1 MNKVLRNSWALFLGM
16 GCIMMA
22 YGFQGSLLGVRAV
35 QEEFSLTSTGFMM
48 SGYFVGYFIGA
59 ATIPNIISRVGHI
72 RVFAAFASLSSLVI
86 LMHSIIVNPLVWFFL
101 RVLTGISM
109 VCIYTVAESW
119 LNDRSSNKNRGS
131 VLSIYMVILYG
142 TMGIGMFLL
151 NFSSPLNF
159 QPFILVSVITS
170 AALIPI
176 LLTKKKPPT
185 FKKIQAMNLKDLYE
199 ASPFG
204 MISSLFYG
212 TMGIGMFLLNF
223 SSPLN
228 FQPFILVSVITSIAL
243 IPILLTKKKPPTFK
257 RIKVMTL
264 KDLYESSPFG
274 MVSSFFYGTIQAALF
289 TLLAVYATSMNFT
302 ILEISIVTF
311 LLAISGAISQFPVG
325 KISDMYDRRKVIV
338 FSSFGAAAFAIFTI
352 LVTRQ
357 MYLPGELATSKTW
370 FYIFLVLFS
379 FCSLPMFSLIL
390 AHTNDFIPK
399 EKFVAAGAGLQFV
412 FGLGAMSGPFLCS
425 IFMDLVGPNGFF
437 VFLFFFNSVIGLFG
451 MYRMKVR
458 KTVENPDS
466 QFVAMPQTI
475 TPAGIELNP
484 STEHIE
490 EPYSDKVKEILERKG
505 VKYKKE
511 DEQLK
516 TDNQVN

>member
-1 MNKVLRNSWALFLGM
+1 MNKILKNSWALFLGM
-16 GCIMMA
+16 GFIMMA

-72 RVFAAFASLSSLVI
+72 RVFAAFASLASLVI
-86 LMHSIIVNPLVWFFL
+86 LVHSIIINPFIWFLL

-151 NFSSPLNF
+151 NFSSPKNF

-185 FKKIQAMNLKDLYE
+185 FKRIQAMSIKNLYE
-199 ASPFG
+199 ASPLGF
-204 MISSLFYG
+204 
-212 TMGIGMFLLNF
+212 
-223 SSPLN
+223 
-228 FQPFILVSVITSIAL
+228 
-243 IPILLTKKKPPTFK
+243 
-257 RIKVMTL
+257 
-264 KDLYESSPFG
+264 
-274 MVSSFFYGTIQAALF
+274 VSSFFYGTIQSALF
-289 TLLAVYATSMNFT
+289 TLLAVYASSMNFT
-302 ILEISIVTF
+302 IFEISIVTF
-311 LLAISGAISQFPVG
+311 LLAVSGAIAQFPVG
-325 KISDMYDRRKVIV
+325 KLSDIYDRRKVLVI
-338 FSSFGAAAFAIFTI
+338 SSFGASIFAIMAI
-352 LVTRQ
+352 LVSKQ
-357 MYLPGELATSKTW
+357 MYLPEGLATSKTW
-370 FYIFLVLFS
+370 FYIFFILFS

-390 AHTNDFIPK
+390 AHTNDNISK
-399 EKFVAAGAGLQFV
+399 ENFVAAGAGLQFL

-437 VFLFFFNSVIGLFG
+437 VFLFFFHSIIGLFG
-451 MYRMKVR
+451 IYRMGVR
-458 KTVENPDS
+458 QTTENPDS

-484 STEHIE
+484 TTEPIE
-490 EPYSDKVKEILERKG
+490 EPEKISE
-505 VKYKKE
+505 
-511 DEQLK
+511 
-516 TDNQVN
+516 